1 MDNKLKLEIV
11 TPHGP
16 VWSGDVDEVTASG
29 SEGDFGVLPGH
40 TDFVTTLKIGMLQA
54 KSGGQ
59 QTIFFVNTGY
69 AEVGAEKVLVLADSS
84 ERAEGIDVERA
95 KAAKERAEERLRK
108 EENIDF
114 NRAQAALERAIIRM
128 QVAERKRQI

>member
-1 MDNKLKLEIV
+1 MDKIKLDIV

-16 VWSGDVDEVTASG
+16 VFTGDVDEVTASG

-40 TDFVTTLKIGMLQA
+40 ADFVTTLKIGMLLA
-54 KSGGQ
+54 KAGGQ
-59 QTIFFVNTGY
+59 QMIFFVNTGY

-84 ERAEGIDVERA
+84 ERAEEIDLERA

-108 EENIDF
+108 EENVDF
-114 NRAQAALERAIIRM
+114 TRAEAALNRAIIRM
-128 QVAERKRQI
+128 QVAEKKRQM